1 MVVIES
7 LILKGNESVLHLL
20 GNLVEIDPDTVF
32 LTVQTQNLYL
42 FSRRILGIEERGLV
56 LVVSCALKID
66 YGIAGNNRD
75 CVDKNVADADYESKA
90 EDSEQRN
97 KESACV

>member
-1 MVVIES
+1 MVILKS
-7 LILKGNESVLHLL
+7 LILKGNKSVLHLL
-20 GNLVEIDPDTVF
+20 RDLVKVNPYTVF
-32 LTVQTQNLYL
+32 LSVQTQNLYL
-42 FSRRILGIEERGLV
+42 FSGRILGIEEGCLV
-56 LVVSCALKID
+56 LVVPCALKID
-66 YGIAGNNRD
+66 YRIACNNRD